1 MYYRLEH
8 TSRLATLSPVQPVSR
23 TLIALGV
30 LEEVELM
37 VVLRVEPFA
46 SLDNLGGDL
55 RAVGVEVFVLH
66 LLCHPLGDVFL
77 SGRVVEDRRAI
88 L

>member
-1 MYYRLEH
+1 MQLV
-8 TSRLATLSPVQPVSR
+8 SGTLVAR
-23 TLIALGV
+23 RI
-30 LEEVELM
+30 LEEVKLM
-37 VVLRVEPFA
+37 VVLRVEPF
-46 SLDNLGGDL
+46 SGLDNLGGNL
-55 RAVGVEVFVLH
+55 RAMGVEVFLLY